1 MRGALRTALIAAS
14 LAACHG
20 SAPAPAPAPD
30 KAAGAADGAPA
41 VSLERTSCFGSCPVY
56 RVTISRDGMVRFEG
70 KRFVTD
76 SGADSAQ
83 VTRSAVDSLLAE
95 LDRGGYYGFADQ
107 YVSGAPACG
116 LYATD
121 LPSVNTAVDDGRRR
135 KSVEHDRGCS
145 QAPAGLAAL
154 ENRIDEV
161 AGTSRWTG
169 R

>member
-1 MRGALRTALIAAS
+1 MRGGRRSILLAAS

-20 SAPAPAPAPD
+20 SVPAPAPAPD
-30 KAAGAADGAPA
+30 AAASTP
-41 VSLERTSCFGSCPVY
+41 VISLERTPCFGSCPVY
-56 RVTISRDGMVRFEG
+56 RVTITRGGVVRFVG
-70 KRFVTD
+70 TRFVAHP
-76 SGADSAQ
+76 GADSAQ
-83 VTRSAVDSLLAE
+83 IESAAVDSLLAE
-95 LDRGGYYGFADQ
+95 LARGGFYEFDEQ

-121 LPSVNTAVDDGRRR
+121 LPSAITSVDDGSRS
-135 KSVEHDRGCS
+135 KQVKHDRGCS
-145 QAPAGLAAL
+145 DAPQALAAL